1 MKTGTNFYR
10 YFVVILLLTV
20 VIAGSSGCKARR
32 LAEEQA
38 RIEAMKVE
46 TAKADLETL
55 LNNNT
60 LTANELQTRLDEI
73 KSRGINNNE
82 VNVLISQVE
91 QKIEKLR
98 EEEQKAYEAE
108 QIRLAE
114 VARLAKMEE
123 TKVVMQTYLTTIASG
138 NLQTANA
145 TITSALQLFASPE
158 VPVLIV
164 ISESN
169 GVKDYDRPTNIKDY
183 LNFVK
188 DQKRFDKINKVEYDA
203 NGKITFLEMRK

>member
-158 VPVLIV
+158 VPVLII